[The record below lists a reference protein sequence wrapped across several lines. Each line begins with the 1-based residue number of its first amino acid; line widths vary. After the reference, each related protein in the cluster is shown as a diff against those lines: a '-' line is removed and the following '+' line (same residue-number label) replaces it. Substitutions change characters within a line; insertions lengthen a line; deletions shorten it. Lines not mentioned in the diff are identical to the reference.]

1 MQNLILDFF
10 LCKCENSDII
20 PGVFCF
26 GTANKK
32 LNGCKGS
39 LCSAKKVFMLL
50 TLIWK
55 DHIYELCKRNLV
67 FCIKNYGHF

>member
-32 LNGCKGS
+32 L
-39 LCSAKKVFMLL
+39 
-50 TLIWK
+50 
-55 DHIYELCKRNLV
+55 
-67 FCIKNYGHF
+67 